1 MYHLFMNAQKC
12 VALTIRS
19 KPLIEEF
26 GYALAKK
33 ISPNVY
39 TNSRIINT
47 NEGYFFIRHVGDNT
61 RIIGTFMNDMN
72 NLELDFMSKSYRDV
86 DPAHMKEIVNHYFRP
101 TRLESIWIR
110 NPESYR

>member
-1 MYHLFMNAQKC
+1 MNAQKC

-19 KPLIEEF
+19 RPLIEEF

-47 NEGYFFIRHVGDNT
+47 NEGYFFIRQVGDNT
-61 RIIGTFMNDMN
+61 KIIANFMNDMN
-72 NLELDFMSKSYRDV
+72 NLELDILCKTYRDV
-86 DPAHMKEIVNHYFRP
+86 DPAHMKQVVNEYFRP
-101 TRLESIWIR
+101 MRLESKWLR
-110 NPESYR
+110 NPDNYR